1 MQQGSTFY
9 PAAFICLVI
18 NILRPSPVL
27 PFTVHTCKVRTGIR
41 RNTIIVLHVD
51 RIMRTARLIY
61 SMLILAVQHVL
72 ACVNAHV
79 PLLGWFIGV
88 LLKDLHANFKR
99 IIAAQGGDSSLL
111 GQAVIVFSCTA
122 MCSQTVSGLKR
133 IICAVD
139 LLSRSIITSTILP
152 PAISKALKVIHVF

>member
-1 MQQGSTFY
+1 MQQGSTSY

-27 PFTVHTCKVRTGIR
+27 PFTVHTCKVRTRIR

-72 ACVNAHV
+72 ACVNAHPV
-79 PLLGWFIGV
+79 
-88 LLKDLHANFKR
+88 HAR
-99 IIAAQGGDSSLL
+99 YVSL
-111 GQAVIVFSCTA
+111 SRRCTA
-122 MCSQTVSGLKR
+122 SSFCSIACFAGPCTVKPINSGR
-133 IICAVD
+133 ANWHIN
-139 LLSRSIITSTILP
+139 SILGSCFH
-152 PAISKALKVIHVF
+152 K